1 MDDIRKLNGVVIDPG
16 HGGTDSGATGNDMLE
31 KDYTLL
37 ISEYMYDRFK
47 ELGVPVAL
55 TRDSDITLSPT
66 ERTSKILSEFG
77 NNKDVIVISNHL
89 NAGGGTGAEVI
100 YALRNKDTLAK
111 KILESLGAEGQ
122 TTRKYYQR
130 RLPSDTSKDY
140 YFIHRNTGNTEPVI
154 VEYGFI
160 DDKPENAEFL
170 NENYQRLAEAVIR
183 SVMDYKGLT
192 YTPPEGYISNTYVVQ
207 KGDSLYSI
215 ARKLNTTVDELK
227 RLNNLTSNNLSVGQV
242 LRIPSKLVID
252 DEENIYVVKS
262 GDTLYKIAQN
272 YNTTVDELK
281 KVNNLT
287 TNTLSVGQLLKIPSP
302 ISEPAIYTV
311 QKGDSLY
318 SIANK
323 FNTTVDKLKSLN
335 NLSTNT
341 LSIGQ
346 VLKLPSPKDVTIPP
360 SNEPTKITY
369 QVQSGDSLYKIAT
382 KYNTTVD
389 KIKKANNLT
398 NDLLSIGQIL
408 TIPTTSETENI
419 PNPDFFTYKV
429 VSGDSLYSIAKKYN
443 ISVDKL
449 KTANNLTSNL
459 LSIGQTLKIPVENND
474 KKTYVV
480 KSGDSLYSIAK
491 NFNTTIDN
499 LKRLNNLSSNMLS
512 IGQILI
518 VE

>member
-1 MDDIRKLNGVVIDPG
+1 MDDIRKLTGIIIDPG

-55 TRDSDITLSPT
+55 TRNSDITLSPT

-77 NNKDVIVISNHL
+77 NNKYVIVISNHL

-140 YFIHRNTGNTEPVI
+140 YFIHRNTGVTEPLI

-160 DDKPENAEFL
+160 DDKPENVEFL

-183 SVMDYKGLT
+183 SVMDYKGLK
-192 YTPPEGYISNTYVVQ
+192 YIPPEGYISNTYVVQ

-227 RLNNLTSNNLSVGQV
+227 RLNNLTSN
-242 LRIPSKLVID
+242 
-252 DEENIYVVKS
+252 
-262 GDTLYKIAQN
+262 
-272 YNTTVDELK
+272 
-281 KVNNLT
+281 
-287 TNTLSVGQLLKIPSP
+287 
-302 ISEPAIYTV
+302 
-311 QKGDSLY
+311 
-318 SIANK
+318 
-323 FNTTVDKLKSLN
+323 
-335 NLSTNT
+335 T

-346 VLKLPSPKDVTIPP
+346 ILKLPKPTDIDEP
-360 SNEPTKITY
+360 SQEPTNITY
-369 QVQSGDSLYKIAT
+369 TVQSGDSLYKIAT
-382 KYNTTVD
+382 KYNTTID
-389 KIKKANNLT
+389 AIKKANNLT
-398 NDLLSIGQIL
+398 NDLLSIGQVL
-408 TIPTTSETENI
+408 TIPTTIISEEVPE
-419 PNPDFFTYKV
+419 PNYFNYKV
-429 VSGDSLYSIAKKYN
+429 VSGDSLYKIAKKYN
-443 ISVDKL
+443 VTVDSIKEL
-449 KTANNLTSNL
+449 NNLTSNL
-459 LSIGQTLKIPVENND
+459 LSIGQTIKIPTTSTN
-474 KKTYVV
+474 KRTYIV

-491 NFNTTIDN
+491 EFNTTVDN
-499 LKRLNNLSSNMLS
+499 LKKLNNLSSNMLS

-518 VE
+518 IE